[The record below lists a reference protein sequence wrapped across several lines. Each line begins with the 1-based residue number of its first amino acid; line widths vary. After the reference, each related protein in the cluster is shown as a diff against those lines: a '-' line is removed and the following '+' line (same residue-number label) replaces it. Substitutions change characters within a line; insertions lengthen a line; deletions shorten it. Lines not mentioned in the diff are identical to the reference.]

1 MIREQPKD
9 KITEL
14 TDKIELLTFSVEVL
28 SDSID
33 KLAAVLQEKTEQ
45 RTAKK

>member
-14 TDKIELLTFSVEVL
+14 ADKIELLTFSVEVL

-33 KLAAVLQEKTEQ
+33 KLVAVLQEKTEQ
-45 RTAKK
+45 HTSK